1 MYGKMQGSG
10 LIEIIP
16 LICTSATWGQY
27 SAFLHPESPQGAQL
41 GVTAVAQGLAV
52 GSLFVSI
59 LSSLKAHSQGGCNVM
74 A

>member
-16 LICTSATWGQY
+16 LICTSAIEGPVSCTFSSGVSS
-27 SAFLHPESPQGAQL
+27 SALLRGGVAVVADSLIGRHPVSTLRSLGADC
-41 GVTAVAQGLAV
+41 
-52 GSLFVSI
+52 
-59 LSSLKAHSQGGCNVM
+59 GGCNGM